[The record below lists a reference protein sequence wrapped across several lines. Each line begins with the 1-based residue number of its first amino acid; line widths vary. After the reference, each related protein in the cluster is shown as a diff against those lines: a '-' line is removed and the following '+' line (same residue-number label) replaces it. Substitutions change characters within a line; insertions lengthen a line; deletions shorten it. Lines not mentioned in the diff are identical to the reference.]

1 MAKKKLE
8 VQVKIDTEYL
18 TLGNFRI
25 VQSDVEFLARKEIKY
40 LDTEEKP
47 GIRCITV
54 QGGSKPYILKY
65 SISDYSGTFLDSIE
79 LGTAEYT
86 HAQIREMRGYQK
98 RRQRKAE

>member
-1 MAKKKLE
+1 

-25 VQSDVEFLARKEIKY
+25 VQSDVEFLARKKIKY
-40 LDTEEKP
+40 LDTEEEP

-54 QGGSKPYILKY
+54 QGGPKLCTLEYFVT
-65 SISDYSGTFLDSIE
+65 DYSDILFVNVRG
-79 LGTAEYT
+79 LGGLGKKEYT